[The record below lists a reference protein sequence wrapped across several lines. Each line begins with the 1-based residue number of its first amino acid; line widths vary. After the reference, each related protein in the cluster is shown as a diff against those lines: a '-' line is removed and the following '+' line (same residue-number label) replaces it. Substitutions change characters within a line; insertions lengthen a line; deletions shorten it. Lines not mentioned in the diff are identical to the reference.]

1 MPNCAR
7 HLRLLALLTLAM
19 IVLPPQA
26 WAQDKKPPASKAQA
40 QKQLSDVR
48 SKVQVLTKQQA
59 ETAQKREKINAELAQ
74 RSKALASAAN
84 ALRETEAALATKQ
97 KDLEQ
102 LQAQQHALQEKLDGQ
117 REAIA
122 ELLRATYALGGS
134 SDMRLLLGD
143 EDVAQIARALAYSK
157 YFEQDQVRRVREL
170 MDDLARLQQLQ
181 RSITSEQQALE
192 EKRAQ
197 REAQSRALAAQ
208 RAKQQTLA
216 KEVDATYK
224 NEAQRLAALKRDEA
238 SLNGLVAKLQKAID
252 DAARE
257 ARRQQQKSG
266 KSSSSSGGKA
276 LADIRSNLPW
286 PASGAVHNYGNGVL
300 IKADGGSEVHAVARG
315 KVIFANFLRGYGML
329 IILDH
334 GKGWMSMYGNNESLL
349 HKVGDTVDAG
359 QAIGT
364 AVSPTG
370 TNTGAYF
377 ELRHNNKPVEPRSW
391 LAKQR

>member
-1 MPNCAR
+1 MLTSRR
-7 HLRLLALLTLAM
+7 HVRPVFALVLAAFLLSA
-19 IVLPPQA
+19 PA
-26 WAQDKKPPASKAQA
+26 WAQEKKHPASKAQT

-59 ETAQKREKINAELAQ
+59 ETAQKREKINGELAQ
-74 RSKALASAAN
+74 RSKALASAAS
-84 ALRETEAALATKQ
+84 ALRETEAALAAKQ

-102 LQAQQHALQEKLDGQ
+102 LQEQQRALQHTLDGQ

-143 EDVAQIARALAYSK
+143 DDVAQIARALAYSK
-157 YFEQDQVRRVREL
+157 YFQQDQLRRVRLL
-170 MDDLARLQQLQ
+170 MSDLARLQQLQ
-181 RSITSEQQALE
+181 ASITAEQQALE

-197 REAQSRALAAQ
+197 RAAQAKALTAQ
-208 RAKQQTLA
+208 RAEQQKLA
-216 KEVDATYK
+216 RAVDATYQ

-238 SLNGLVAKLQKAID
+238 SLNALAAKLQKAID

-257 ARRQQQKSG
+257 ARRRQQESG
-266 KSSSSSGGKA
+266 KSSSGSGKA

-286 PASGAVHNYGNGVL
+286 PASGSVHNYGNGVL

-315 KVIFANFLRGYGML
+315 RVIFANFLRGYGML

-334 GKGWMSMYGNNESLL
+334 GNGWMSMYGNNESLL

-364 AVSPTG
+364 AVSPTS

-377 ELRHNNKPVEPRSW
+377 ELRHNNKPVDPKSW
-391 LAKQR
+391 LARHR